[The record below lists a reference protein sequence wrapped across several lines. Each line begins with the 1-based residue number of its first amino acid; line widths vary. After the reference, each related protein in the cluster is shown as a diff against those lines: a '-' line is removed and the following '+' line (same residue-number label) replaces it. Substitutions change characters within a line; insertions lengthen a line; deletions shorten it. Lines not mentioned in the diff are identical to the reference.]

1 MQHKKTLEDLHK
13 KSLEKIEEYLQ
24 TKSHLKTEEHSK
36 ISEAKKKWQNSWTE
50 FMDML
55 MYLETLEI

>member
-1 MQHKKTLEDLHK
+1 MEYKESLEDLHK
-13 KSLEKIEEYLQ
+13 RSLEKIEDYLN
-24 TKSHLKTEEHSK
+24 TKSHLKAEDHSK
-36 ISEAKKKWQNSWTE
+36 ITDAKQNWQNSWTE